1 MREPAKKGEVTFT
14 GMTPDQYE
22 SYVGVSEYLI
32 SEGNTTPGE
41 AAEGLTRC
49 YLCKRRSNERTVL
62 RIGPEKQIT
71 KTHHVRLFDGC
82 GRRGSN
88 RR

>member
-41 AAEGLTRC
+41 AAEGLTRAAIC
-49 YLCKRRSNERTVL
+49 ANGEVMREPCSGSGQRSR
-62 RIGPEKQIT
+62 
-71 KTHHVRLFDGC
+71 
-82 GRRGSN
+82 
-88 RR
+88 